1 MTDDDGCRRKEGEGE
16 ENEDEGLQGYRDDG
30 VYGKRFG
37 IWDLG
42 GELKER
48 RRPSLKEC
56 ENTVYALRRQ
66 LLRSQETEVQK
77 VQKSQNEREK

>member
-1 MTDDDGCRRKEGEGE
+1 MTMVVAERRGK
-16 ENEDEGLQGYRDDG
+16 
-30 VYGKRFG
+30 GKRTRMRDYKDTGMMEYMVRDLG
-37 IWDLG
+37 IG

>member
-1 MTDDDGCRRKEGEGE
+1 MTMVVAERRGK
-16 ENEDEGLQGYRDDG
+16 
-30 VYGKRFG
+30 GKRTRMRDYKDTGMMEYMVRDFG
-37 IWDLG
+37 FG